1 MRCQQFQEALSARLD
16 GEDPVVPAAELD
28 RHVAACAACASYAA
42 GIGVVHRRS
51 AVRPAETVP
60 DLSARI
66 LAALP
71 DPVVPAPVAAPALV
85 PAGPAAGRSHWS
97 RWALLVVALTQFA
110 ISVPPMLFG
119 HDSSAPVHV
128 ARELGAWDLALAAAL
143 LLVVARPRHAS
154 GLLPFAAALA
164 VAMVGAAVVDL
175 ASGRAGV
182 AESQHLLD
190 LSGLGLLWV
199 IARRPVDDQPLLD
212 GLRRPRPALA

>member
-16 GEDPVVPAAELD
+16 GEDPVVAPAELD
-28 RHVAACAACASYAA
+28 RHVATCAACAAYAA

-51 AVRPAETVP
+51 SVRPAETVP

-71 DPVVPAPVAAPALV
+71 DPLVPAPTAARTPAPAAP
-85 PAGPAAGRSHWS
+85 GGSHWS
-97 RWALLVVALTQFA
+97 RWALLVVGLTQLVV
-110 ISVPPMLFG
+110 SLPPMLFG
-119 HDSSAPVHV
+119 EDANAPVHV

-154 GLLPFAAALA
+154 GLVPFAATLA

-175 ASGRAGV
+175 LSGRAGV
-182 AESQHLLD
+182 AESQHLLE
-190 LSGLGLLWV
+190 LSGLALLWV
-199 IARRPVDDQPLLD
+199 IARRPVDDRPLLD